1 MTLPLLYSF
10 RRCPYAIRARLA
22 LKAAGVQVRLR
33 EVALRSKPDELLA
46 TSLKGTVP
54 VLVLG
59 SGEVIAESLEIM
71 RWALE
76 QNDPLGLLRDSPAQD
91 ELLALNDGPFKQLL
105 DRYKY
110 SERFPEKSQ
119 SEWRDEAV
127 ALQIAPLES
136 RLQASSFL
144 LGEQPA
150 LVDLALMPF
159 VRQFAGVDPEW
170 FQAAPFPALRRW
182 LEGWLASELFA
193 AVMLKFEPWQAGEVE
208 PVF

>member
-1 MTLPLLYSF
+1 M
-10 RRCPYAIRARLA
+10 
-22 LKAAGVQVRLR
+22 RLR
-33 EVALRSKPDELLA
+33 EVALRSKPAELLTA
-46 TSLKGTVP
+46 SPKGTVP

-76 QNDPLGLLRDSPAQD
+76 QNDPLGLLRESPAQT

-110 SERFPEKSQ
+110 PERFPEKSQ

-127 ALQIAPLES
+127 ALQIAPLEA

-144 LGEQPA
+144 LGERPA

-159 VRQFAGVDPEW
+159 VRQFAGVDPQW
-170 FQAAPFPALRRW
+170 FQAAPFPAVRRW

>member
-22 LKAAGVQVRLR
+22 LKAAGISVRLR
-33 EVALRSKPDELLA
+33 EVVLRDKPAELLA
-46 TSLKGTVP
+46 VSPKGTVP
-54 VLVLG
+54 VLVLD
-59 SGEVIAESLEIM
+59 SGAVIAESLEIM

-76 QNDPLGLLRDSPAQD
+76 QNDPLGLLREDPAQA

-110 SERFPEKSQ
+110 PERFPEKSQ
-119 SEWRDEAV
+119 VAWRDEAV
-127 ALQIAPLES
+127 ALHLAALEA
-136 RLQASSFL
+136 RLQTSPYL
-144 LGEQPA
+144 LGEAPA

-170 FQAAPFPALRRW
+170 FQAAPLPALRGW

-193 AVMLKFEPWQAGEVE
+193 AVMPRFEPWLPGEAE